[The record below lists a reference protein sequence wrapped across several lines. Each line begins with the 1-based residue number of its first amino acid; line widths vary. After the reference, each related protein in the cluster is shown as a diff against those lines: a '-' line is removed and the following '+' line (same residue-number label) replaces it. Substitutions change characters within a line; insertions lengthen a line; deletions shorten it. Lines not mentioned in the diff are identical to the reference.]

1 MKFLKGIGYLLLF
14 LSALL
19 MLLLFACAWK
29 PGLTEKIA
37 DMLYPDGVVNAGEE
51 AGNAADGQSHTDAAA
66 VNSNMTGVSDVP
78 DAEQAADR
86 DDSIAREN
94 ADKAGKMPQS
104 AYIAPEREQLSI
116 PQEVKGKS
124 GYQEIRGDHSEVGE
138 DEAQTKLGPG
148 ESGDG
153 LLFDALYYPYYQMLD
168 EQGQHLYR
176 QIYANTKALT
186 EAFAPIEPIKAE
198 KLHDVFEA
206 VYNDHPELFWLDTAY
221 SCKHK
226 ADGDC
231 VEIGLQFNRTAKNLE
246 RENAVFEG
254 AAEELLATA
263 RGLTQDYDKER
274 YVHDML
280 IQKVEYARSAEMNQ
294 SAYSALVNGRTVCAG
309 YARAFQYLLQQLQIP
324 CYYCTGYAG
333 EAHAWNIICLE
344 DEYYNVDVTWD
355 DNESGISNYFNKT
368 DADYADT
375 HIREDMSVYLPPCN
389 GEKYRSEDIEDT
401 AAETGRR
408 SSEELGFFE
417 NEILHSLEEYYAD
430 CAAQI
435 VQHGKGDFSFS
446 NVIEGKELYEEWE
459 RAYDRDAYKEAYMTP
474 SMRQIGAKS
483 CHIRLSTEALQQ
495 GRYLIT
501 HELQLQ

>member
-29 PGLTEKIA
+29 PELTDQIA
-37 DMLYPDGVVNAGEE
+37 ALLYPDGAAYTAGETDE
-51 AGNAADGQSHTDAAA
+51 AVDTAASGTADAGQ
-66 VNSNMTGVSDVP
+66 NMTDVSGTSDTAAF
-78 DAEQAADR
+78 DDTQQELERTASDQEQQ
-86 DDSIAREN
+86 
-94 ADKAGKMPQS
+94 P
-104 AYIAPEREQLSI
+104 AYIAPDREQLSI
-116 PQEVKGKS
+116 PEEVKGKS
-124 GYQEIRGDHSEVGE
+124 GYQKITGDDSEISE
-138 DEAQTKLGPG
+138 DEAKPQLGVG
-148 ESGDG
+148 QSGDG
-153 LLFDALYYPYYQMLD
+153 LIFDPLYYPYYQMLD

-176 QIYANTKALT
+176 QIYANAKALIK
-186 EAFAPIEPIKAE
+186 AFAPIEPIKAG
-198 KLHDVFEA
+198 KLQNVFEA

-221 SCKHK
+221 SCRHK
-226 ADGDC
+226 PDGDC
-231 VEIGLQFNRTAKNLE
+231 VEIGLAFNRTAKNLE
-246 RENAVFEG
+246 RENAAFEN
-254 AAEELLATA
+254 AAEEILSTA

-280 IQKVEYARSAEMNQ
+280 IQKTEYARSAEMNQ
-294 SAYSALVNGRTVCAG
+294 SAYSALVNGKTVCAG

-333 EAHAWNIICLE
+333 EAHAWNIICLD

-355 DNESGISNYFNKT
+355 DTESGISNYFNKT

-389 GEKYRSEDIEDT
+389 GEKYRSEDIDDMT
-401 AAETGRR
+401 AEKGRK

-417 NEILHSLEEYYAD
+417 NEILHSMEEYYAD

-435 VQHGKGDFSFS
+435 VQHGKGDFSFD

-483 CHIRLSTEALQQ
+483 CHIRLSSEPLQQ